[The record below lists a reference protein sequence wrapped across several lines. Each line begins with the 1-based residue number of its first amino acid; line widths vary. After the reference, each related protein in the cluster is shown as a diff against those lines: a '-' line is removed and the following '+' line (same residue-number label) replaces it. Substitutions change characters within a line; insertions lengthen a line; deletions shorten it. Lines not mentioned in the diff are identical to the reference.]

1 MRLDNLTKEQM
12 DMCDVI
18 WNITDEHEFR
28 KVSHTWSPGK
38 MNMALTLI
46 QIMAHEEL
54 EYEIEQMKSYPLVED
69 WLSVNLLHK

>member
-18 WNITDEHEFR
+18 WNISDKHEFR
-28 KVSHTWSPGK
+28 RVSHAWSPSK

-46 QIMAHEEL
+46 QIMVQEEL
-54 EYEIEQMKSYPLVED
+54 EQEIQAMDSYPLAEEMIRACM
-69 WLSVNLLHK
+69 

>member
-18 WNITDEHEFR
+18 WNISDKHEFR
-28 KVSHTWSPGK
+28 KVSHAWSPSK

-46 QIMAHEEL
+46 QIMVHEEL
-54 EYEIEQMKSYPLVED
+54 EYEIEQMKSYPLAED